1 MNASSVSLNAP
12 PSPFRNVS
20 TRGPDTTREKS
31 TLWATSPSESAAVTV
46 TTVVPSGVPAEV
58 VSVKIALH
66 VGSHSGGL
74 KEQDAPPGRL
84 AHEYCTSS
92 VDPDRMVSVTV
103 VLIDPPGV
111 TDADVGSMDIVK
123 SNSGGGAGGVEIL
136 RVKFAVREIFP
147 SVARMTTSYDPS
159 EVFNEVPRIRSA
171 EHGGPQVVGV
181 KVHVASSGRSS
192 QANSMAWGE
201 PEVRVAVTFACVE
214 FPASTELE
222 DGLADTVKSNGG
234 GGGGG
239 GGGGRGAAV
248 VEFAGI
254 CAGSGPMICGN
265 LMSTLQIVALA
276 MQSALSTYSF
286 GSVPKF
292 ASGVPL

>member
-20 TRGPDTTREKS
+20 TCGPETTGGKS

-58 VSVKIALH
+58 VSVKIALQ

-74 KEQDAPPGRL
+74 KAQDAPPGRL

-92 VDPDRMVSVTV
+92 VEPDRMVSVTV
-103 VLIDPPGV
+103 ALTAPPGA
-111 TDADVGSMDIVK
+111 TEADVGSMDIVK

-147 SVARMTTSYDPS
+147 SHARMTTSYDPS
-159 EVFNEVPRIRSA
+159 DVFSEVPSTRSA
-171 EHGGPQVVGV
+171 VHGGPQVVGV
-181 KVHVASSGRSS
+181 KVQVASSGRSS
-192 QANSMAWGE
+192 QANWIAWGK

-214 FPASTELE
+214 FPAPTELE

-239 GGGGRGAAV
+239 GGGGAGGSNATVSVGFV
-248 VEFAGI
+248 VDSLE
-254 CAGSGPMICGN
+254 P
-265 LMSTLQIVALA
+265 
-276 MQSALSTYSF
+276 
-286 GSVPKF
+286 
-292 ASGVPL
+292 

>member
-20 TRGPDTTREKS
+20 TCGPETTREKS

-74 KEQDAPPGRL
+74 KAQDAPSGRS

-103 VLIDPPGV
+103 ALTDPPGA
-111 TDADVGSMDIVK
+111 TEADVGSMDIVK
-123 SNSGGGAGGVEIL
+123 SNSGGGDGGVEIL

-147 SVARMTTSYDPS
+147 SDARMTTSYDHSDVFS
-159 EVFNEVPRIRSA
+159 EVHSTRSA
-171 EHGGPQVVGV
+171 VRGGPQVVG
-181 KVHVASSGRSS
+181 ARLQDGWCGR
-192 QANSMAWGE
+192 
-201 PEVRVAVTFACVE
+201 
-214 FPASTELE
+214 
-222 DGLADTVKSNGG
+222 
-234 GGGGG
+234 
-239 GGGGRGAAV
+239 
-248 VEFAGI
+248 
-254 CAGSGPMICGN
+254 
-265 LMSTLQIVALA
+265 
-276 MQSALSTYSF
+276 
-286 GSVPKF
+286 
-292 ASGVPL
+292 

>member
-20 TRGPDTTREKS
+20 TRGPETTREKS

-46 TTVVPSGVPAEV
+46 TTVVPSGVSAEV

-74 KEQDAPPGRL
+74 KAQDAPSGRL

-103 VLIDPPGV
+103 ALTAPPGA
-111 TDADVGSMDIVK
+111 TEADVGSMDIVK
-123 SNSGGGAGGVEIL
+123 SNSGGGVEIL

-147 SVARMTTSYDPS
+147 SDARMTTSYDPS
-159 EVFNEVPRIRSA
+159 DVFSEVPRIRSA

-181 KVHVASSGRSS
+181 KVHVPSSGSSS
-192 QANSMAWGE
+192 QATWRRWGGRE
-201 PEVRVAVTFACVE
+201 AGVAVTSVRVE
-214 FPASTELE
+214 FPASTGVE
-222 DGLADTVKSNGG
+222 DGL
-234 GGGGG
+234 
-239 GGGGRGAAV
+239 
-248 VEFAGI
+248 
-254 CAGSGPMICGN
+254 
-265 LMSTLQIVALA
+265 
-276 MQSALSTYSF
+276 
-286 GSVPKF
+286 
-292 ASGVPL
+292 

>member
-20 TRGPDTTREKS
+20 TCGPETTKEKS

-74 KEQDAPPGRL
+74 KAQETPPGRL

-92 VDPDRMVSVTV
+92 VDPDRIVSVTV
-103 VLIDPPGV
+103 ALTAPPGA
-111 TDADVGSMDIVK
+111 TEADVGSMDIVK
-123 SNSGGGAGGVEIL
+123 SNSGGGAGGVETL

-147 SVARMTTSYDPS
+147 SEARMTTSYDPS
-159 EVFNEVPRIRSA
+159 DVFNEVPRIRFV

-192 QANSMAWGE
+192 QANWMTWGE
-201 PEVRVAVTFACVE
+201 PEVRVAVTFARVE

-239 GGGGRGAAV
+239 GGGGRGAGGSNATARVGFV
-248 VEFAGI
+248 V
-254 CAGSGPMICGN
+254 CSLDRSSRRSP
-265 LMSTLQIVALA
+265 
-276 MQSALSTYSF
+276 
-286 GSVPKF
+286 
-292 ASGVPL
+292 GVEARRL

>member
-20 TRGPDTTREKS
+20 TWGPDTTREKS

-58 VSVKIALH
+58 VRIKIALH
-66 VGSHSGGL
+66 VRSHYGGL
-74 KEQDAPPGRL
+74 KAQDAPPGRL

-103 VLIDPPGV
+103 ALTAPPGA
-111 TDADVGSMDIVK
+111 TEADVGSMDIVK

-147 SVARMTTSYDPS
+147 SDARMTTSYDPS
-159 EVFNEVPRIRSA
+159 DVFNEVPRIRSA

-181 KVHVASSGRSS
+181 KVHVPSSGSSS
-192 QANSMAWGE
+192 QATWRRWGGRE
-201 PEVRVAVTFACVE
+201 AGVAVTSVRVE
-214 FPASTELE
+214 FPASTGVE
-222 DGLADTVKSNGG
+222 DGL
-234 GGGGG
+234 
-239 GGGGRGAAV
+239 
-248 VEFAGI
+248 
-254 CAGSGPMICGN
+254 
-265 LMSTLQIVALA
+265 
-276 MQSALSTYSF
+276 
-286 GSVPKF
+286 
-292 ASGVPL
+292 